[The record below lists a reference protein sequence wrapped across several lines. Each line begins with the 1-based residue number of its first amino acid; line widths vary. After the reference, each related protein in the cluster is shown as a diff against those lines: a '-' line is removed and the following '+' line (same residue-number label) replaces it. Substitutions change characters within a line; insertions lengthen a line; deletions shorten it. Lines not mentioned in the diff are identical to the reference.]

1 MRPLCGAI
9 ITAGALI
16 GLGLFSMGYGTRYSG
31 YIERNAEGNFQSEY
45 FLKLSHM
52 DTALIV
58 SLTLLVATLGIGLAI
73 AFVGLAYHHHKRH
86 LQMLHHQTHGQKPLL
101 TSITSN
107 P

>member
-31 YIERNAEGNFQSEY
+31 YIERNEKGNFETEY
-45 FLKLSHM
+45 LVKLSHM
-52 DTALIV
+52 DTPLIILMV
-58 SLTLLVATLGIGLAI
+58 LLVATLVIGLAI

-86 LQMLHHQTHGQKPLL
+86 LEFLHRKGNGQVP
-101 TSITSN
+101 SVIVNS
-107 P
+107 